1 MTTYAAP
8 GGGASTYAAPGGGAS
23 TYAVVGGGISGLVA
37 AYRIRVAVGP
47 EPTILMF
54 DPADRPGGVLRTER
68 LCGQPMDIGAEAF
81 VARRPE
87 VPALLAELGLADRQ
101 ITPTGVRPSIYSRD
115 RLHPLPPGAVNGI
128 PSSAQSLEGLVDQA
142 TLARVAAEPDAAM
155 PWHPGA
161 DPSVGA
167 VVGERFGEQVV
178 TRSVDPML
186 SGVYAGSAATIGIRS
201 AVPTVAAALDDG
213 AGSLTAAVRR
223 ALPAGASGPVFAAID
238 GGYRVLLD
246 ELVARSGLQWV
257 PTAVCELAADRKGWE
272 LTDDTG
278 HTWRAAGAVVALPA
292 PRAAA
297 LLDDVAPHAAA
308 AAARVPV
315 ASAVVLAMGV
325 APGTPFPPQSG
336 VLVASGEAL
345 HAKAITL
352 STRKWG
358 GIGGAE
364 LLRMSFG
371 RFGDDVARNT
381 PDDTLQAWA
390 LEDLATVFGIAV
402 DPIEVKVHRWLDSL
416 PQYGPGHA
424 DLTGQV
430 RAGMPPGLAVAGNYL
445 DGVGVPAC
453 VGAAGRAAQVM
464 LAATSR

>member
-1 MTTYAAP
+1 MT
-8 GGGASTYAAPGGGAS
+8 TYAAPGGGAS

-101 ITPTGVRPSIYSRD
+101 ITPTGVRPTIYSRD

-278 HTWRAAGAVVALPA
+278 HTWRAAGAVVALSA

-315 ASAVVLAMGV
+315 AEVV
-325 APGTPFPPQSG
+325 
-336 VLVASGEAL
+336 
-345 HAKAITL
+345 
-352 STRKWG
+352 
-358 GIGGAE
+358 
-364 LLRMSFG
+364 
-371 RFGDDVARNT
+371 
-381 PDDTLQAWA
+381 
-390 LEDLATVFGIAV
+390 
-402 DPIEVKVHRWLDSL
+402 
-416 PQYGPGHA
+416 
-424 DLTGQV
+424 GQ
-430 RAGMPPGLAVAGNYL
+430 G
-445 DGVGVPAC
+445 
-453 VGAAGRAAQVM
+453 
-464 LAATSR
+464 